1 MYYPL
6 TVACIFFL
14 TRFEFVFTFLD
25 GTLRDPPPPSHQK
38 AVQATGKL
46 IQEITKALVV
56 NTLGPYIWLISKSAA
71 FDPVT
76 SELLPLYRAAKKKI
90 QIWED
95 SIAPIQINLLPRN
108 KRLIVLSVYI

>member
-1 MYYPL
+1 MY
-6 TVACIFFL
+6 FFL
-14 TRFEFVFTFLD
+14 DQIWVCVYFYD
-25 GTLRDPPPPSHQK
+25 GTQLDPPPDQK
-38 AVQATGKL
+38 AIQAKGKL

-56 NTLGPYIWLISKSAA
+56 NTIRPYIWLNSKSAA

-76 SELLPLYRAAKKKI
+76 SELLPLHRAAKKKI

-95 SIAPIQINLLPRN
+95 SIAPIQVNLLPRN

>member
-6 TVACIFFL
+6 TVAGVFFL

-25 GTLRDPPPPSHQK
+25 GTLLHRPPSHQK

-56 NTLGPYIWLISKSAA
+56 NTLGPYI
-71 FDPVT
+71 
-76 SELLPLYRAAKKKI
+76 
-90 QIWED
+90 
-95 SIAPIQINLLPRN
+95 
-108 KRLIVLSVYI
+108 

>member
-1 MYYPL
+1 MVTSY
-6 TVACIFFL
+6 TQ
-14 TRFEFVFTFLD
+14 T
-25 GTLRDPPPPSHQK
+25 PPPSHQK

-95 SIAPIQINLLPRN
+95 SIAPIQVNLLPRN